1 VDDLRVATDK
11 AKSLG
16 GKVMKDVTEVPDMGW
31 FSIIQDPTGSI
42 LGLWKADPKMMHADQ
57 GAKTSS
63 SARKQGAEHPA
74 RAH

>member
-1 VDDLRVATDK
+1 MSREDERTKTTPVCGLSHR
-11 AKSLG
+11 LI
-16 GKVMKDVTEVPDMGW
+16 DVVVFRGI